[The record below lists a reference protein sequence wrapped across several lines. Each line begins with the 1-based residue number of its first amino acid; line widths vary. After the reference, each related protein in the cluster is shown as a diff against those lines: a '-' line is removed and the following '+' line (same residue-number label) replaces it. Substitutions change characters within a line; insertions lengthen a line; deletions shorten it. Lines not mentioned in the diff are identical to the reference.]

1 MADRITDYAV
11 NSARWLSL
19 EDFEGEVWKD
29 SRFENYSVSNL
40 GRIKRQ
46 EHCTI
51 AERNGRSYTMLFK
64 EKLIRQIHNK
74 GYLMFSFIED
84 GRKTYIGVHRIVA
97 EAFISNTNSLPLV
110 NHKAENK
117 SNNNS
122 CNLEWCS
129 EKYNSNYGNANIK
142 RSFAISCKRMPICKE
157 IKQYYCN
164 GMLTHTYR
172 GGNEIT
178 NAGFC
183 YSCVCKCCKHRIV
196 SYKGYNQAA
205 MCQHIFPRV
214 TFCSAKRYLLSGE
227 RSPFAR

>member
-11 NSARWLSL
+11 NSPRWLSL

-110 NHKAENK
+110 NHEAENK

-142 RSFAISCKRMPICKE
+142 RSFGISCKRMPTCKE

-164 GMLTHTYR
+164 GMLTH
-172 GGNEIT
+172 
-178 NAGFC
+178 
-183 YSCVCKCCKHRIV
+183 
-196 SYKGYNQAA
+196 
-205 MCQHIFPRV
+205 
-214 TFCSAKRYLLSGE
+214 YL
-227 RSPFAR
+227 